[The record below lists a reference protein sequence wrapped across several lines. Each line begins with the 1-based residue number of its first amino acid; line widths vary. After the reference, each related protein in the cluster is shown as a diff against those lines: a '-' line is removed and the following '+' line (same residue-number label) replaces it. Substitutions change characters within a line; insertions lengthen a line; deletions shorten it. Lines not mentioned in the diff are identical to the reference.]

1 MRSKRESTIFEE
13 KNFISEDET
22 VQTQAACLNRIF
34 RKVNSTGLSADT
46 IQELR
51 DDIYYVA
58 ERYHIDNQEAVLL
71 AAILEKSATN
81 NLMDDED
88 LAMYLGCTNI
98 EFIRYHKKLRD
109 MEDNIQYVISGKA
122 KCFYIVTNNKKDYDK
137 LTNINVV
144 VPSKIRRI
152 NQ

>member
-51 DDIYYVA
+51 DDIDYVA
-58 ERYHIDNQEAVLL
+58 ERYHIDNQGAVLL

-81 NLMDDED
+81 NL
-88 LAMYLGCTNI
+88 
-98 EFIRYHKKLRD
+98 
-109 MEDNIQYVISGKA
+109 IQYNQAFVDAVRATGG
-122 KCFYIVTNNKKDYDK
+122 NNTQRV
-137 LTNINVV
+137 LVAPLSRTS
-144 VPSKIRRI
+144 PLPA
-152 NQ
+152 